1 MDGRWQSRW
10 TLTDHEIMRA
20 NPSQLAL
27 IQPSPKIS
35 LMTLCDPT
43 AAHRGHVPVS
53 TSSWCA
59 PERRNYDMRHTT
71 MFGHP
76 RALTERE
83 ELSELSSYRPD
94 RRGPSQGP
102 CPISMSL
109 PRGSTEYRG
118 RQSGSSTMSPES
130 PSIGINQRT
139 GGLTSPWWLT
149 QSRAEVKGSVTRQE
163 RKDRV
168 GLEVGVGW
176 IGDRTK
182 SGGECGSQPL
192 GVRSA
197 ATPKKTVVILQAWWR
212 SLLGQVNFIQGH
224 VTRGTPKKAN
234 TSRATVSSLYH
245 FGFYQISK
253 WFLAVSH
260 IWSSWP
266 ACLSARLS
274 LSLHTAQQPVRSVQN
289 KVKEGNAVKKLPLTN
304 KSHCWVKRHTFCWRF
319 CHISLQMWA

>member
-1 MDGRWQSRW
+1 
-10 TLTDHEIMRA
+10 
-20 NPSQLAL
+20 
-27 IQPSPKIS
+27 
-35 LMTLCDPT
+35 MTLCDPT

-59 PERRNYDMRHTT
+59 PERRNMTWDTRPCLGTPELSLSEKNSLSS
-71 MFGHP
+71 P
-76 RALTERE
+76 RTGQTEGTISRTLPHLNVLAPGEHIVQRKTERFLYNVTRVTIHRDQPE
-83 ELSELSSYRPD
+83 D
-94 RRGPSQGP
+94 R
-102 CPISMSL
+102 
-109 PRGSTEYRG
+109 
-118 RQSGSSTMSPES
+118 
-130 PSIGINQRT
+130 
-139 GGLTSPWWLT
+139 GLTSPWWLT

-182 SGGECGSQPL
+182 SGGECGSQPR

-274 LSLHTAQQPVRSVQN
+274 LSLHTALQPVRSVQN

-304 KSHCWVKRHTFCWRF
+304 KSHCWVKRHTFC
-319 CHISLQMWA
+319 